1 MNIFVVNATELEK
14 LHDRVHETARHRGE
28 GPQQKA
34 SWQEACRSFFASYD
48 KLAFPGG
55 LSQEFDLLRVGD
67 PSAIE
72 MAVQFLE
79 ANPWY
84 FRSGYHKADVLRL
97 LKRLPLSEDQ
107 CARLRKVIVERVR
120 GRPVREMRAY
130 GRLAPKISTPEF
142 EAELA
147 SIAQDANHCAARHA
161 QLILEY
167 LKQSKAAN
175 SGGF

>member
-1 MNIFVVNATELEK
+1 MNIFEVHATELEK
-14 LHDRVHETARHRGE
+14 LHNRVHETARHRSE
-28 GPQQKA
+28 GDQQKA
-34 SWQEACRSFFASYD
+34 SWQEACRAFFASYD
-48 KLAFPGG
+48 RLAFPGG

-67 PSAIE
+67 PGAIE

-84 FRSGYHKADVLRL
+84 FRSGYHKADILKL
-97 LKRLPLSEDQ
+97 LKRLPLSGDQ
-107 CARLRKVIVERVR
+107 CARLRRVILERVQ

-130 GRLAPKISTPEF
+130 GRLAPKISSPEF
-142 EAELA
+142 EAELT
-147 SIAQDANHCAARHA
+147 SIAHNANQPVARHA
-161 QLILEY
+161 KLILEY